1 MRWNVGASI
10 RSRSRSVAIP
20 GTQPRLAAVV
30 AGTIDAT
37 VLAPP
42 FSFEAEKY
50 NLTPLA
56 DFATGSDPFPQ
67 SGLVVRKELLRN
79 NRDLVKRMLMA
90 YVEAIHVLKTDVETS
105 LPIMKKYMRI
115 TDEVIA
121 KRSYEYYSKL
131 FSFPPLTDE
140 KGIGVVLKFLATQP
154 GGAGAKS
161 AKAEEFFDN
170 GLLQELRREGF
181 FARVRVE
188 RDCEV
193 RVSVDPITV
202 EIIRCAL
209 KAAANEMS
217 AVLKKTAYN
226 MMIYEVQDY
235 CVAVL
240 DHEGRT
246 MSQNEGALPIFLADL
261 GVAVQDGIEV
271 YGKDNIHPGD
281 VFLVNHPEICGQH
294 LNNMAVYT
302 PFFWEGELMCFLAV
316 RAHWID
322 VGGGS
327 TGFGSSN
334 TRDVYE
340 EGLQVRSVKIYKQGK
355 PNTEVLR
362 LIEDNIRF
370 PESSLGDLRAQIAC
384 CRTGEERLEQI
395 CRSTAARVFKKRC
408 RRSGTKPINWCA
420 QSVRAIPD
428 GVYEAS
434 SFLDDDG
441 RVMNKTIPLKIKVE
455 VRGDELTIDYSEV
468 SDQVPGFINCGSSGG
483 MAAARVAFKALTS
496 PQREVNEGSFL
507 ALKVILPPGQIT
519 QRAPAGADRRL
530 EPVVADGARHD
541 FSRARAGVAGTRAG
555 GAQRRHG
562 RLRDFRHELRRPA
575 GVTFVRISSAAAG
588 AAGPSRTAFLQRC
601 RCAKAMSKTRLS
613 SCKNFIIRCS
623 TSATRFAPTAAAPA
637 SFAAATASK

>member
-1 MRWNVGASI
+1 M
-10 RSRSRSVAIP
+10 
-20 GTQPRLAAVV
+20 
-30 AGTIDAT
+30 
-37 VLAPP
+37 
-42 FSFEAEKY
+42 
-50 NLTPLA
+50 
-56 DFATGSDPFPQ
+56 
-67 SGLVVRKELLRN
+67 
-79 NRDLVKRMLMA
+79 
-90 YVEAIHVLKTDVETS
+90 
-105 LPIMKKYMRI
+105 
-115 TDEVIA
+115 
-121 KRSYEYYSKL
+121 
-131 FSFPPLTDE
+131 
-140 KGIGVVLKFLATQP
+140 
-154 GGAGAKS
+154 
-161 AKAEEFFDN
+161 
-170 GLLQELRREGF
+170 
-181 FARVRVE
+181 
-188 RDCEV
+188 
-193 RVSVDPITV
+193 SVDPITV

-271 YGKDNIHPGD
+271 YGKHDIHPGD

-302 PFFWEGELMCFLAV
+302 PFFWEGELVSFLAV

-340 EGLQVRSVKIYKQGK
+340 EGLQVRSVKIYKRGQ
-355 PNTEVLR
+355 PNAEVLR

-384 CRTGEERLEQI
+384 CRTGEERLQQI
-395 CRSTAARVFKKRC
+395 CRKYGGARFQAAVQA
-408 RRSGTKPINWCA
+408 IWA
-420 QSVRAIPD
+420 QTDKLVRESVRGIPD
-428 GVYEAS
+428 GVYEAA

-441 RVMNKTIPLKIKVE
+441 RVMNKTIPLKIKVV

-468 SDQVPGFINCGSSGG
+468 ADQVPGFINCGESGG

-507 ALKVILPPGQIT
+507 ALKVILPPGKLLS
-519 QRAPAGADRRL
+519 A
-530 EPVVADGARHD
+530 
-541 FSRARAGVAGTRAG
+541 
-555 GAQRRHG
+555 
-562 RLRDFRHELRRPA
+562 RRPA
-575 GVTFVRISSAAAG
+575 PIGGWSLSLPTVLDTIFCALAPALPNLVPAAHKGDMGGYAIFGMNSKTGRRYVCQNIIGGGWGGRPFEDGVSSAVSMCQGDVKNTPIELQELYYPLLYECHAFRTDSGGAGKFRGGNGVEVRVKPLENCFLSRNTDRIKCPPWGLLGGAAAMVNETRIERDGKDEQLPGKFSQMQIHRGETVTFLTAGGGGYGAPGERKAAAVARDVELG
-588 AAGPSRTAFLQRC
+588 YSSPQNARKNYPQAFPAE
-601 RCAKAMSKTRLS
+601 AKT
-613 SCKNFIIRCS
+613 
-623 TSATRFAPTAAAPA
+623 
-637 SFAAATASK
+637 